1 MPNILPLP
9 DSFVGHCLVY
19 VTIPQ
24 KCIKID
30 QELFFFRLK
39 VNKSGSIKGLQ
50 NSVEDY

>member
-30 QELFFFRLK
+30 QELFFP
-39 VNKSGSIKGLQ
+39 VKSEQ
-50 NSVEDY
+50 EWFY